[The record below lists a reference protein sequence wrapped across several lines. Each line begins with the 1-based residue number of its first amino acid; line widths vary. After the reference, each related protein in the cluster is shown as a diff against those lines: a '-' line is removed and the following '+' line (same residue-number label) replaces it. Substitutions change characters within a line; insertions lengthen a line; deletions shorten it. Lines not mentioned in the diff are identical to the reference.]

1 MKPIEMF
8 SSWFCAVALAALALT
23 AAPAAFAAYADPSS
37 RVARL
42 SHVQGDVSYSPAGE
56 NRWYG
61 VIRNRPLIRGDRLWT
76 DRNSLAEVQVG
87 SAAIRLGPQTS
98 FEILDLHDGIGQ
110 FLVTQG
116 TLSFTVRRLYPG
128 QVYEVATPNLAVVI
142 DRAGRYRIDV
152 DPRYDEAT
160 IVIWEGEAT
169 AYGDY
174 GSFAMYRGEAVRFYG
189 SDLRD
194 YQLFRL
200 PRADRFDRYGLDR
213 DRLLARSG
221 SLRYVGDDLL
231 GYDDLDRY
239 GDWRQVRN
247 LGVVWFPSR
256 VASGWAPYRDGHWV
270 WQEPWGWTW
279 VDNAPW
285 GFAPSHYGRWVYVS
299 NRWGWIPG
307 PRNVRPVYAPALVA
321 FVGGQNWS
329 LSLSVGGS
337 APIAW
342 FPLGP
347 REVYVPPYQASRNY
361 FTQVNVNNT
370 VVNNTTVTNIYN
382 NFYATGATN
391 VTQVNY
397 GNRNVVNAVTAVPA
411 NVFTSAG
418 SVQQAAIRL
427 DGEMLARSEVKRIA
441 AIAPSARSVSGAAEQ
456 AKVTPARGTF
466 ERPVVARNVPPP
478 AERSFAAREQQL
490 QRTPGV
496 APAREA
502 EPAAQR
508 LRDVAARNL
517 RVVPEKAAEVDARAA
532 AALEREDAP
541 RGRADAQR
549 TPPVLDRSAEP
560 SERRGPRARGRDD
573 APAAGQP
580 EARQERPA
588 VEAQQ
593 ERARQAEAQQ
603 EQAAER
609 GRQAEAQQQRQRE
622 AEAQQAQ
629 AAERGRQAEAQQQ
642 RQRQA
647 EAQQEQAAERG
658 RQAEA
663 QQQRQREAEAQQAQ
677 AAERAS
683 QAEAQRQRQAEA
695 ERAQVS
701 ERARQAEAQQAQAA
715 ERARQAET
723 QQAQQAQQAAE
734 RVRQA
739 ETQQAQQAAERTR
752 QAEAQ
757 QAQQAAERARQAEA
771 QQAQAAERTRQAEAQ
786 QAQAAERT
794 RQAEAQQAQA
804 AERAR
809 QVEARQRAEKAEME
823 SAEREREAAARP
835 VGPVPSKA
843 PPPQRGTERAAPVPR
858 RDARQQAEEY
868 DEVDEDDEDDNDV
881 RRESE
886 SKADPRARPARRP
899 PVPE

>member
-1 MKPIEMF
+1 MKTSNAF
-8 SSWFCAVALAALALT
+8 ASWYGPLLIAIVALAA
-23 AAPAAFAAYADPSS
+23 APLAFAAYADPSG

-42 SHVQGDVSYSPAGE
+42 SHVQGDVSYAPAGE
-56 NRWYG
+56 RRWYG

-87 SAAIRLGPQTS
+87 SAAIRLGPHTS

-116 TLSFTVRRLYPG
+116 TLSITVRRLYPG

-200 PRADRFDRYGLDR
+200 PRADSFDRYGLDR

-247 LGVVWFPSR
+247 VGVVWFPSR

-299 NRWGWIPG
+299 NRWGWVPG

-391 VTQVNY
+391 VTQINY

-418 SVQQAAIRL
+418 SVQQAALRV
-427 DGEMLARSEVKRIA
+427 DGDILARSEVQRIA

-478 AERSFAAREQQL
+478 AERSFAEREQQL
-490 QRTPGV
+490 RRTPGQ

-502 EPAAQR
+502 APPAAQR
-508 LRDVAARNL
+508 RQDVAARNL
-517 RVVPEKAAEVDARAA
+517 RVVPEKAAEVDARAE
-532 AALEREDAP
+532 AALQRDDAP

-560 SERRGPRARGRDD
+560 SERRGPRARGRDG

-580 EARQERPA
+580 EARQQQPA
-588 VEAQQ
+588 VEA
-593 ERARQAEAQQ
+593 ARPAE
-603 EQAAER
+603 
-609 GRQAEAQQQRQRE
+609 QRQRE
-622 AEAQQAQ
+622 AEAQERTRRAEAQQTQ
-629 AAERGRQAEAQQQ
+629 AAERTREAEAQQQ
-642 RQRQA
+642 RQRQ
-647 EAQQEQAAERG
+647 
-658 RQAEA
+658 
-663 QQQRQREAEAQQAQ
+663 AEAQQAQ

-715 ERARQAET
+715 ERARQAEA
-723 QQAQQAQQAAE
+723 QQAQRAQQAAE
-734 RVRQA
+734 RARQA

-809 QVEARQRAEKAEME
+809 QAEARQRAETAEKE

-835 VGPVPSKA
+835 VRPVPSKA
-843 PPPQRGTERAAPVPR
+843 PPQRGTERAAPVPR

-868 DEVDEDDEDDNDV
+868 DEVDEDDEDDDDV